1 MALLGKQVFFKIFPG
16 RNSKNDDVIKDMP
29 PFFFFFYETKDN
41 MLVIMHAKFEVNSC
55 CGWDFMQGGIYP
67 SPYAQPLP

>member
-29 PFFFFFYETKDN
+29 PFFFFF
-41 MLVIMHAKFEVNSC
+41 
-55 CGWDFMQGGIYP
+55 FMKQKIIC
-67 SPYAQPLP
+67 